1 MPDATFNTPENQTIA
16 REQLV
21 CYINVATYASP
32 KWAVIGTHVEDS
44 SIEYDWSEETSQ
56 DILGITH
63 STMKTPTLT
72 QSFDGVKLYE
82 GDAAYEKIWTEG
94 IKNQN
99 PQALANEDM
108 LIVHLYADSATA
120 SFAERYPSSMVK
132 PTSIGGEGGGFI
144 EMPFDATYGGEREVG
159 TATKDAETGDITFTK
174 AA

>member
-16 REQLV
+16 REQLI
-21 CYINVATYASP
+21 CCINVATYSSP
-32 KWAVIGTHVEDS
+32 TWAVIGTHVEDS
-44 SIEYDWSEETSQ
+44 SIEFDWGEETSQ

-63 STMKTPTLT
+63 STMKKPTLT

-82 GDAAYEKIWTEG
+82 GDAAYEHIWTEA
-94 IKNQN
+94 IKQQN

-108 LIVHLYADSATA
+108 LIVHLYADSAA
-120 SFAERYPSSMVK
+120 APFAERYPSSMVK

-159 TATKDAETGDITFTK
+159 TATKDAETGAITFTK